1 MYYLCW
7 CIQEIVQDNIAKSL
21 VRIIPIIRIAP
32 ANTNNLS
39 HFLKLGT
46 TCQGHLW
53 RPLLVDL
60 HSSIQKH
67 LVPPEANVFFLQI
80 YQNVRV
86 PTSSLSELAT
96 STFLDFFFFFLAFL
110 PVWLPVSLKTKQV
123 NFVQDP
129 KEKSLPLHFILKS
142 CPQSL
147 SPLCINRRA

>member
-7 CIQEIVQDNIAKSL
+7 GSIQEIVQDNIAKSL

-67 LVPPEANVFFLQI
+67 LVPPEANVFFLLQF
-80 YQNVRV
+80 YQNVRI

-96 STFLDFFFFFLAFL
+96 STFLDFFFFFLAFF
-110 PVWLPVSLKTKQV
+110 PVWLPVSLKIKQV
-123 NFVQDP
+123 NLVQDP
-129 KEKSLPLHFILKS
+129 KEKSLQLHYILKL
-142 CPQSL
+142 CPHL
-147 SPLCINRRA
+147 FPLYV